1 MLSSEH
7 ATMAHSSVNDVR
19 HRWIGAKPKRQSLAG
34 FIRMF
39 GGRWAI
45 RSAIGTK
52 NNAGFGVGRSR
63 PVFRRVW
70 LTAIDPDVQYR
81 SQARNGLSW

>member
-45 RSAIGTK
+45 RSAIGTE
-52 NNAGFGVGRSR
+52 NNAGFGVGRS
-63 PVFRRVW
+63 
-70 LTAIDPDVQYR
+70 
-81 SQARNGLSW
+81 